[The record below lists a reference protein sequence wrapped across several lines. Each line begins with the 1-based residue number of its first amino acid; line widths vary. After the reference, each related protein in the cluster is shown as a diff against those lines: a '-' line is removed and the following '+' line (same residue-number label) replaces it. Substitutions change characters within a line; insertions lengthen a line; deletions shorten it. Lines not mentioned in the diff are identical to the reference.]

1 MRIFILLNLF
11 IIFFLS
17 NVNESNA
24 YTFRTFEPNVPISNG
39 YQNYNNQNGFYNI
52 ENNQNNDYPKLTL
65 IENTLFNTSYLNES
79 VYNRLN
85 RIEKKLFRK
94 TFENMD
100 LASRVDNV
108 INNMENGNYY
118 GNISKAQLG
127 KMEMLCFQKMYK
139 KEPIE
144 TRIQRLETNV
154 FGTIQSGNLN
164 NRFKN
169 LELAI
174 NNQQQQNQYYN
185 NQYGQNNY
193 YPNGYGMNYNGNY
206 HQSLASNFRN
216 IIGNMFNPM
225 RMTGFTPPVYNP
237 FNYYDANYGAQRYMQ
252 GTGFRGFQ
260 NKNYG
265 TGSSVKVFY

>member
-11 IIFFLS
+11 IILFLS
-17 NVNESNA
+17 NAKVANA
-24 YTFRTFEPNVPISNG
+24 YQVTTFQPAMG
-39 YQNYNNQNGFYNI
+39 YQNNNNTNGFYNI
-52 ENNQNNDYPKLTL
+52 QNNINNDYPKLTI
-65 IENTLFNTSYLNES
+65 IENTLFNTNFQQET

-108 INNMENGNYY
+108 IGNMENGNFY
-118 GNISKAQLG
+118 GNISSSQLS
-127 KMEMLCFQKMYK
+127 KMELLCFRTVYK
-139 KEPIE
+139 KDPPEV
-144 TRIQRLETNV
+144 RIQRLETNI

-164 NRFKN
+164 SRFNN
-169 LELAI
+169 LEMAL
-174 NNQQQQNQYYN
+174 NNQQQQQQNYNIQYS
-185 NQYGQNNY
+185 QNNY
-193 YPNGYGMNYNGNY
+193 YQNDCGMNYNRNY
-206 HQSLASNFRN
+206 HQGLASNFRN

-237 FNYYDANYGAQRYMQ
+237 FNYYDANYGSQRYMQ

-265 TGSSVKVFY
+265 SGSGVKVFY